1 MNENETAG
9 PRTPAPDVDTGQ
21 GDSVPR
27 AASNDEAPASGRGA
41 GDPRP
46 SDGEPGTAAGG
57 ATASPPPDDYAAFLK
72 SKEVRAQ
79 TFGFDVAEDAINP
92 KLFPFQRKIVRWAL
106 RRGRAAVFA
115 GTGLGKTAIS
125 LEWARH
131 VVAFARA
138 WDTEEG
144 WGDDAPRVLVL
155 APLAVAPQTVREGA
169 KFGITVTI
177 VREQADVGGAG
188 VYVTNYEMLD
198 KFDPSQFV
206 GVVLDESSILKN
218 FMGKTKQAL
227 LAAFAETPYRLAC
240 TATPAPND
248 HLELG
253 NHAQFL
259 GVMASN
265 EMIAR
270 WFVNDP
276 MEAGSYRL
284 KGHAADDFWRWVH
297 SWAVSCER
305 PSDLG
310 FPDDGYVL
318 PPLRMIE
325 RVVAADATTDVPDGH
340 LFRTGSLSAT
350 SLHKEARLTT
360 DARAAEVA
368 AIVGA
373 EPRERWL
380 VLCNTDYEAD
390 ALMAVIP
397 GAVEVRGSMKREVK
411 EERLDA
417 FARGEIP
424 TMISK
429 CRIAGFGLN
438 YQVCARV
445 VFVGLSYSYEQLYQ
459 AIRRCWRFGQTRPVD
474 AYIVRADTEG
484 QVLAAVQEKA
494 AKHEEMKKAMNDAMR
509 REQLRSEDYG
519 LVRTPPV
526 LFAEGARWKLW
537 HGDNVDV
544 LRASAAGSVHLSVT
558 SPPFSNLYIYSDA
571 AEDMGNSDDDAQFME
586 HYRFTIRELHRVTV
600 PGRIA
605 AVHCKD
611 LPLYK
616 GRDGSAG
623 LRDFP
628 GAIIR
633 AFEECGWTFHSRVT
647 IWKCPV
653 TEMQRTKNHGLL
665 YKNLRSDSSVSRQGM
680 ADYLLAFR
688 KWDGIPD
695 AGTQSSEPVT
705 HSHEDFPLEQW
716 QAWASPVWMDVNQM
730 RVLDYRDA
738 KESSDERHICPL
750 QLDVIERA
758 IMLWS
763 NKGDLVLD
771 PFNGIGSTG
780 AEALRL
786 GRRYVGAELKESY
799 CRMAA
804 KVLDAAEKDATAP
817 TLFSGVGG
825 RV

>member
-1 MNENETAG
+1 MTET
-9 PRTPAPDVDTGQ
+9 
-21 GDSVPR
+21 
-27 AASNDEAPASGRGA
+27 NEAPASGREA
-41 GDPRP
+41 VDHRP
-46 SDGEPGTAAGG
+46 SDGGPGKAEQGAAS
-57 ATASPPPDDYAAFLK
+57 AAPPPDDYAAFLK
-72 SKEVRAQ
+72 SKEVRAPVY
-79 TFGFDVAEDAINP
+79 GFDVRESALNP
-92 KLFPFQRKIVRWAL
+92 KLFPFQRKIVKWAL
-106 RRGRAAVFA
+106 HKGRAAVFA

-125 LEWARH
+125 LEWASA
-131 VVAFARA
+131 VVDYAMTLGQGPF
-138 WDTEEG
+138 
-144 WGDDAPRVLVL
+144 PSRVLVL

-169 KFGITVTI
+169 KFGIKVTQ
-177 VREQADVGGAG
+177 VREQSEVGGAG
-188 VYVTNYEMLD
+188 IYVTNYEMLD
-198 KFDPSQFV
+198 KFDPGQFV

-227 LAAFAETPYRLAC
+227 LDAFSETPFRLAC

-253 NHAQFL
+253 NHAAFL

-276 MEAGSYRL
+276 MEAGSYKL
-284 KGHAADDFWRWVH
+284 KGHAADSFWAWVH
-297 SWAVSCER
+297 SWAVSCEK

-325 RVVAADATTDVPDGH
+325 RIVAADATTDVPDGF
-340 LFRTGSLSAT
+340 LLRTGSLSAT

-360 DARAAEVA
+360 DLRAAEVA
-368 AIVGA
+368 AIVEA
-373 EPRERWL
+373 EAGERWL

-390 ALMAVIP
+390 ALMAVLV
-397 GAVEVRGSMKREVK
+397 GAVEVRGSMKREEK

-417 FARGEIP
+417 FQRGEIA
-424 TMISK
+424 ILVSK
-429 CRIAGFGLN
+429 ARIAGFGLN
-438 YQVCARV
+438 FQVCARV
-445 VFVGLSYSYEQLYQ
+445 AFVGLSYSYEQLYQ
-459 AIRRCWRFGQTRPVD
+459 AIRRCWRFGQARPVD

-494 AKHEEMKKAMNDAMR
+494 AKHEEMKRAMNDAMR
-509 REQLRSEDYG
+509 REQLRADGADYA
-519 LVRTPPV
+519 LVRTPPT
-526 LFAEGARWKLW
+526 LYGEGQRWKLW
-537 HGDNVDV
+537 RGDNVDV
-544 LRASAAGSVHLSVT
+544 LRAMGPDSVHLSVT

-586 HYRFTIRELHRVTV
+586 HYKFTIRELHRVTL
-600 PGRIA
+600 PGRLA
-605 AVHCKD
+605 VVHCKD

-633 AFEECGWTFHSRVT
+633 VFEECGWTFHSRVT

-688 KWDGIPD
+688 KWDGLDGDKAMGP
-695 AGTQSSEPVT
+695 EPVF
-705 HSHEDFPLEQW
+705 HEREDFPLEQW
-716 QAWASPVWMDVNQM
+716 QSWESPVWMDVNQM

-738 KESSDERHICPL
+738 REASDERHICPL
-750 QLDVIERA
+750 QLDVIERC
-758 IMLWS
+758 IVLWS
-763 NKGDLVLD
+763 NRGDVVMD
-771 PFNGIGSTG
+771 PFNGIGSVG
-780 AEALRL
+780 HEALRL

-825 RV
+825 RVP